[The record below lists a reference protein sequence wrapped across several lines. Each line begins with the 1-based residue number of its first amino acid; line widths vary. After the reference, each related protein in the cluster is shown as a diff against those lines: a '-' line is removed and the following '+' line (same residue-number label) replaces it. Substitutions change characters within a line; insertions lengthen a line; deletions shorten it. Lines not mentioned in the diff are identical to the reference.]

1 MKKYLITS
9 TYFFIACFS
18 FGQTS
23 INASG
28 GSVSNGNGSIS
39 YSIGQVVY
47 QSNSNASGSVSQGVQ
62 QAFEIATLSLEENTF
77 NFSLSAYP
85 NPTQAYL
92 NLRVGNYK
100 QEKLSFSLFDLQGK
114 TVANG
119 AIQAQETSLDMNQ
132 LPVSS
137 YFLEINHDGKKVQ
150 TFKIIKN

>member
-100 QEKLSFSLFDLQGK
+100 QEKLSFSLFDYQFQ
-114 TVANG
+114 V
-119 AIQAQETSLDMNQ
+119 IS
-132 LPVSS
+132 
-137 YFLEINHDGKKVQ
+137 
-150 TFKIIKN
+150 